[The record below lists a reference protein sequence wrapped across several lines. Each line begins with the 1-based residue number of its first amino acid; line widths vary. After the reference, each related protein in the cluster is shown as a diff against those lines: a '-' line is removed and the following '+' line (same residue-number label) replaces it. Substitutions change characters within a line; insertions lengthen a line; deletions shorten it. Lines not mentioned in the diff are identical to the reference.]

1 MYAARRDVEARSDD
15 QRYRLGEVL
24 GRGALAT
31 VVALEAEDGR
41 RYAGKLLHDSQGQ
54 DPDAVARFVQEG
66 ALLRRLDHPNLV
78 RVIETVTVGGRPALV
93 MELVEGPTLAQHI
106 ARAAP
111 LPEAELLEIGRGI
124 ASGLAH
130 AHAAGIIHR
139 DLKPGNILLAGA
151 RAPQTPKIPKIPKIG
166 DFGMARASSLAGI
179 EHQAMT
185 VVGTPDYMA
194 PESVDPLAVDLR
206 SDIYALG
213 CILFEMATGRPP
225 FAAATPL
232 GLLHQHRSEPVPPVP
247 ESMSLGTRTLIT
259 ELLAKSPG
267 DRPQAA
273 DTVARRLVEL
283 AEGAPGRAL
292 ARVDEAGR
300 ARCHGCD
307 EPLMPGLGLC
317 LACGEATVT
326 LGRGR
331 HTVLVLG
338 PGEVGDKLDT
348 DLRDRLCAWIRANPG
363 LGLDAAPLAKRI
375 PRLPFSLCA
384 RVDRGG
390 AEAVVAALARL
401 GLTASARQG
410 SALREPAMRKKART
424 MTLRVMAIVVASGGA
439 WASNALFILPFALVL
454 AAFGSVLGSVRTT
467 TRALAGPRTSLAPAL
482 TDALGRVEKVIPVLV
497 AARHRHALRAVVLR
511 ALALAEA
518 QRDDAGAAAELAQAI
533 DAAMVAAGRLD
544 ALDQELGRLDIRG
557 ASDEV
562 RARLLE
568 RDTWSARLLELT
580 ATLDAL
586 QARRVGARQALGS
599 AGVDE
604 RLGELRIRIEA
615 LEEIA
620 GS

>member
-1 MYAARRDVEARSDD
+1 MYPPPLDVDARSDD
-15 QRYRLGEVL
+15 QRYRLGELL
-24 GRGALAT
+24 GRGAIAT

-111 LPEAELLEIGRGI
+111 LPEAELLAIGRGI
-124 ASGLAH
+124 AGGLAH

-139 DLKPGNILLAGA
+139 DLKPGNILLAGG
-151 RAPQTPKIPKIPKIG
+151 RAPKIG
-166 DFGMARASSLAGI
+166 DFGMARASSLAGV

-225 FAAATPL
+225 FAAATPI
-232 GLLHQHRSEPVPPVP
+232 GLLHQHRSAPIPAVP

-307 EPLMPGLGLC
+307 EPLLPGLGLC
-317 LACGEATVT
+317 LACGEATVA

-338 PGEVGDKLDT
+338 PGEIGDKLDT

-363 LGLDAAPLAKRI
+363 LHLDAAPLAKSI
-375 PRLPFSLCA
+375 PRLPFTLCA
-384 RVDRGG
+384 RVDHHG
-390 AEAVVAALARL
+390 ADAVVAALARL
-401 GLTASARQG
+401 GLTAIARRG
-410 SALREPAMRKKART
+410 NALGEPAMRKKARKL
-424 MTLRVMAIVVASGGA
+424 TLRVMAIVAASGGA
-439 WASNALFILPFALVL
+439 WAGNALLVLPVALVL
-454 AAFGSVLGSVRTT
+454 AAFASLWGSARTI
-467 TRALAGPRTSLAPAL
+467 TRALPRPRAALAPAL
-482 TDALGRVEKVIPVLV
+482 TDALGRVEKVIPVLA

-511 ALALAEA
+511 SLALAEA
-518 QRDDAGAAAELAQAI
+518 HPGDAEAAAELAQAI

-544 ALDQELGRLDIRG
+544 ALDQELARLDLRS
-557 ASDEV
+557 ASDEL

-586 QARRVGARQALGS
+586 QARRAGARQALAA

-604 RLGELRIRIEA
+604 QLGELRIRVEA

-620 GS
+620 RS

>member
-1 MYAARRDVEARSDD
+1 VSETSDD
-15 QRYRLGEVL
+15 RRYRLGAVL

-31 VVALEAEDGR
+31 VVALEADDGR
-41 RYAGKLLHDSQGQ
+41 HAGKLLHDSQGQ
-54 DPDAVARFVQEG
+54 DPDAVARFMQEG

-78 RVIETVTVGGRPALV
+78 RVIETVTVGGRPMVV

-111 LPEAELLEIGRGI
+111 LPEADLLALGRGI
-124 ASGLAH
+124 AAGLAH

-139 DLKPGNILLAGA
+139 DLKPGNILLAGG
-151 RAPQTPKIPKIPKIG
+151 KVPKIG

-206 SDIYALG
+206 SDLYALG

-232 GLLHQHRSEPVPPVP
+232 GLLHQHREAPVPPVP
-247 ESMSLGTRTLIT
+247 ESMSLGTRTLIA

-273 DTVARRLVEL
+273 DTVARRLLEL

-300 ARCHGCD
+300 ARCHGCN
-307 EPLMPGLGLC
+307 EPLVPGLGLC

-338 PGEVGDKLDT
+338 PGEVGDKLDIL
-348 DLRDRLCAWIRANPG
+348 LRDRLCAWIRANPG
-363 LGLDAAPLAKRI
+363 LRLDAAPLARRI
-375 PRLPFSLCA
+375 PRLPFTLCA
-384 RVDRGG
+384 RVDRAG
-390 AEAVVAALARL
+390 ADAVVAALARL
-401 GLTASARQG
+401 GLTATARQG
-410 SALREPAMRKKART
+410 SALGDAAMRKKART
-424 MTLRVMAIVVASGGA
+424 LTLRVMAIVVASGGA
-439 WASNALFILPFALVL
+439 WSSNALFVLPIALVVAGL
-454 AAFGSVLGSVRTT
+454 VSVFGSVRTT
-467 TRALAGPRTSLAPAL
+467 TKALARPRSALDPAL
-482 TDALGRVEKVIPVLV
+482 TGALARVETVVPALV
-497 AARHRHALRAVVLR
+497 AGRHRHALRAVVLR
-511 ALALAEA
+511 ALSLAEA
-518 QRDDAGAAAELAQAI
+518 QGGDAEVAAELAQAI

-544 ALDQELGRLDIRG
+544 ALDQELARLDIRG

-586 QARRVGARQALGS
+586 QARRAGARQALAA

-604 RLGELRIRIEA
+604 RLGELRVRIEA

>member
-1 MYAARRDVEARSDD
+1 MTLAVYPPGRIVDARSDD

-31 VVALEAEDGR
+31 VVALEADDGR

-54 DPDAVARFVQEG
+54 DPAAVARFIQEG

-78 RVIETVTVGGRPALV
+78 RVIETVTVGGRPVLV

-106 ARAAP
+106 ARGAP
-111 LPEAELLEIGRGI
+111 LPEAEILAIGRGI
-124 ASGLAH
+124 AGGLAH

-139 DLKPGNILLAGA
+139 DLKPGNILLAGGVA
-151 RAPQTPKIPKIPKIG
+151 PKIG

-179 EHQAMT
+179 EHTAMT

-225 FAAATPL
+225 FAAATPI
-232 GLLHQHRSEPVPPVP
+232 GLLHQHRTATIPPVP
-247 ESMSLGTRTLIT
+247 ESMSQGTRALIC

-283 AEGAPGRAL
+283 SEGAPGRAL
-292 ARVDEAGR
+292 ARIDEAGR
-300 ARCHGCD
+300 ARCHGCN
-307 EPLMPGLGLC
+307 EPLVPGLGLC
-317 LACGEATVT
+317 LACGEVTVN

-338 PGEVGDKLDT
+338 PGEVGDKLDV

-363 LGLDAAPLAKRI
+363 LHLDVAPLAKRI
-375 PRLPFSLCA
+375 PRLPFTLCA
-384 RVDRGG
+384 GVDQLG
-390 AEAVVAALARL
+390 ADAVVAALARL
-401 GLTASARQG
+401 GLTASARRG
-410 SALREPAMRKKART
+410 SALGEPAMRKKART
-424 MTLRVMAIVVASGGA
+424 LTFRTMAIVLASTGA
-439 WASNALFILPFALVL
+439 WAGKALFILPIALVV
-454 AAFGSVLGSVRTT
+454 AAFGSIWSSGRTT
-467 TRALAGPRTSLAPAL
+467 TRALRRARTELAPAL
-482 TDALGRVEKVIPVLV
+482 TEALARVEKVIPVLV

-511 ALALAEA
+511 VLALAEA
-518 QRDDAGAAAELAQAI
+518 HPGDAGAAAELAQAI
-533 DAAMVAAGRLD
+533 DAAMVAAGHLD
-544 ALDQELGRLDIRG
+544 TLDQELGRLDIRS
-557 ASDEV
+557 ASDEL

-586 QARRVGARQALGS
+586 QVRGVGARQALAA

-604 RLGELRIRIEA
+604 RLGELRIRVEA

-620 GS
+620 KT

>member
-1 MYAARRDVEARSDD
+1 MYPARRDVTQTSDD
-15 QRYRLGEVL
+15 HRYRLGEVL

-31 VVALEAEDGR
+31 VVALDAADG

-54 DPDAVARFVQEG
+54 DPDAVARFIQEG
-66 ALLRRLDHPNLV
+66 ALLRRLDHLNLV
-78 RVIETVTVGGRPALV
+78 RVVETVTVDGRPMLV
-93 MELVEGPTLAQHI
+93 MELVLGPTLAQHI
-106 ARAAP
+106 ARGAP
-111 LPEAELLEIGRGI
+111 LPEAEILAIGRGI

-139 DLKPGNILLAGA
+139 DLKPGNILLAGSKL
-151 RAPQTPKIPKIPKIG
+151 PNTPHTPKIG

-232 GLLHQHRSEPVPPVP
+232 GLLHQHRSAPVPPVP
-247 ESMSLGTRTLIT
+247 ESMSLGTRTLIA

-300 ARCHGCD
+300 ARCHGCN
-307 EPLMPGLGLC
+307 EPLVPGLGLC
-317 LACGEATVT
+317 LACGETTVT

-375 PRLPFSLCA
+375 PRLPFTLCA

-410 SALREPAMRKKART
+410 GALGEPAMRKKASKLT
-424 MTLRVMAIVVASGGA
+424 YRVMAIVLASGGA
-439 WASNALFILPFALVL
+439 WANKAIFVLPFALVF
-454 AAFGSVLGSVRTT
+454 AAFASVFGSVRTT
-467 TRALAGPRTSLAPAL
+467 TKALPRSRNELAPAL
-482 TDALGRVEKVIPVLV
+482 TEALARVEKVIPALV

-518 QRDDAGAAAELAQAI
+518 HAGDAEAAAELAQAI
-533 DAAMVAAGRLD
+533 DVAMVAAGRLD
-544 ALDQELGRLDIRG
+544 ALDQELARLDIRG

-586 QARRVGARQALGS
+586 QVRRAGARQALAA

-604 RLGELRIRIEA
+604 RLGELRFRIEA

>member
-1 MYAARRDVEARSDD
+1 MPQTSDD

-31 VVALEAEDGR
+31 VVKLEATDG

-54 DPDAVARFVQEG
+54 DPDAVARFMQEG
-66 ALLRRLDHPNLV
+66 ALLLRLDHPNLV
-78 RVIETVTVGGRPALV
+78 RVIETVTVDARPMLV
-93 MELVEGPTLAQHI
+93 MELVDGPTLAQHI

-111 LPEAELLEIGRGI
+111 LPEAELLALGRGI

-139 DLKPGNILLAGA
+139 DLKPGNILLAAGEP
-151 RAPQTPKIPKIPKIG
+151 RTPKIG

-225 FAAATPL
+225 FSAATPL
-232 GLLHQHRSEPVPPVP
+232 GLLHQHRAAPVPPVP

-273 DTVARRLVEL
+273 DTVARRLLEL

-300 ARCHGCD
+300 ARCHGCG
-307 EPLMPGLGLC
+307 EPLLPGLGLC

-338 PGEVGDKLDT
+338 PGEVGDKLDI

-363 LGLDAAPLAKRI
+363 LGLDAAPLARKI
-375 PRLPFSLCA
+375 PRLPFTLCR
-384 RVDRGG
+384 RVDRPG
-390 AEAVVAALARL
+390 AEAVVAGLARL
-401 GLTASARQG
+401 GLVARAREG
-410 SALREPAMRKKART
+410 SALGDAAMRKKART
-424 MTLRVMAIVVASGGA
+424 LTLRVMMIVVASGGA
-439 WASNALFILPFALVL
+439 WANKALFVLPFALVV
-454 AAFGSVLGSVRTT
+454 AGIASVFGSVRPT
-467 TRALAGPRTSLAPAL
+467 TRALDRPRTSLAPAL
-482 TDALGRVEKVIPVLV
+482 TAALGRVEKVVPVLV
-497 AARHRHALRAVVLR
+497 AGRHRHALRAVVLR

-518 QRDDAGAAAELAQAI
+518 HPGDIAAAEELAQAI

-544 ALDQELGRLDIRG
+544 ALDQELARLDIRG

-586 QARRVGARQALGS
+586 QARRVGARQALG
-599 AGVDE
+599 AAAVDD
-604 RLGELRIRIEA
+604 RLGELRLRIEA

-620 GS
+620 GT